1 MQAWG
6 LSDPGV
12 VRTQNQDAF
21 VIQELEESVYLAV
34 VCDGMGGARSGNVAS
49 QLALEQFAQL
59 VGQNWKENLSDEEIS
74 RLLAAGVEQANQTV
88 YATSCSDE
96 AFEGMGTTLVAAI
109 VQSHSAHII
118 NVGDSRTYHVGKT
131 GIKLITTDHSFVQ
144 MMVRR
149 GELTPEEAKNHP
161 QKNLITRAVGTEESV
176 TGDVYRVDLEEG
188 DCLALCSDGL
198 SNVIADQE
206 ILFEIAHGETKDD
219 CCQRLLK
226 IAQNRGAPDNVTVVL
241 INC

>member
-109 VQSHSAHII
+109 VQSRS
-118 NVGDSRTYHVGKT
+118 
-131 GIKLITTDHSFVQ
+131 L
-144 MMVRR
+144 
-149 GELTPEEAKNHP
+149 
-161 QKNLITRAVGTEESV
+161 
-176 TGDVYRVDLEEG
+176 
-188 DCLALCSDGL
+188 
-198 SNVIADQE
+198 
-206 ILFEIAHGETKDD
+206 
-219 CCQRLLK
+219 
-226 IAQNRGAPDNVTVVL
+226 
-241 INC
+241 